1 MDTGDRA
8 DFKRELLDGMQ
19 AMTRENRWRDVTGRV
34 AAYDAAAE
42 KIETVEVERPNL
54 YATRAFSL
62 SNWRL
67 IAANWL
73 SSNVLSYSLAFIG
86 FGVAARFCHLRNAA
100 HDGAASMK
108 SGISK
113 IAGIVSL
120 SAMMLFAGLS
130 LSRAASIPTDA
141 WAAYKGAFLD
151 PGGRI
156 IDTGNSNISH
166 SEGQGYGM
174 WLAVL
179 ADNLSDFELIWSFT
193 RTELLVRDDGLS
205 AWKWDP
211 RTRPHVTDI
220 NNATDGD
227 ILIAYA
233 VALAA
238 GQWNRQDYAEASA
251 AIASVILKK
260 TVVQRGGR
268 TLLLPAAKRF
278 WRGRIGPMGRVVNPS
293 YLIFEA
299 FPVLN
304 LVAPSPLWKAVAD
317 DGVAQ
322 IGAFAFSDR
331 KLPADWVSVK
341 TKPQPASGFQPEFG
355 YNAVRIPLYLARAN
369 MGAPELLSRLKDG
382 MTLESRCLPAPSI

>member
-1 MDTGDRA
+1 
-8 DFKRELLDGMQ
+8 
-19 AMTRENRWRDVTGRV
+19 
-34 AAYDAAAE
+34 
-42 KIETVEVERPNL
+42 
-54 YATRAFSL
+54 
-62 SNWRL
+62 
-67 IAANWL
+67 
-73 SSNVLSYSLAFIG
+73 
-86 FGVAARFCHLRNAA
+86 
-100 HDGAASMK
+100 MK

-113 IAGIVSL
+113 IAGIVCL

-233 VALAA
+233 LALAA

-260 TVVQRGGR
+260 TVEQRGGT
-268 TLLLPAAKRF
+268 TLLLPAA
-278 WRGRIGPMGRVVNPS
+278 
-293 YLIFEA
+293 
-299 FPVLN
+299 
-304 LVAPSPLWKAVAD
+304 
-317 DGVAQ
+317 
-322 IGAFAFSDR
+322 
-331 KLPADWVSVK
+331 
-341 TKPQPASGFQPEFG
+341 SGFGGGGRGEGPG
-355 YNAVRIPLYLARAN
+355 VRPDHL
-369 MGAPELLSRLKDG
+369 DF
-382 MTLESRCLPAPSI
+382 

>member
-1 MDTGDRA
+1 M
-8 DFKRELLDGMQ
+8 M
-19 AMTRENRWRDVTGRV
+19 GRISKLARIICLSV
-34 AAYDAAAE
+34 MALAA
-42 KIETVEVERPNL
+42 
-54 YATRAFSL
+54 
-62 SNWRL
+62 
-67 IAANWL
+67 
-73 SSNVLSYSLAFIG
+73 
-86 FGVAARFCHLRNAA
+86 
-100 HDGAASMK
+100 
-108 SGISK
+108 GIS
-113 IAGIVSL
+113 AG
-120 SAMMLFAGLS
+120 
-130 LSRAASIPTDA
+130 RAASVSPEA
-141 WAAYKGAFLD
+141 WSAYKNAFLD

-156 IDTGNSNISH
+156 IDTGNGNISH

-179 ADNLSDFELIWSFT
+179 ADNLADFELIWSFT

-233 VALAA
+233 LALAA

-251 AIASVILKK
+251 AIASAILKK

-268 TLLLPAAKRF
+268 TLLLPAASGF
-278 WRGRIGPMGRVVNPS
+278 GEDDRGDGPVVNPS

-299 FPVLN
+299 FPVLD
-304 LVAPSPLWKAVAD
+304 LVAPSPLWKALAD

-322 IGAFAFSDR
+322 VGAFAFSDR

-341 TKPQPASGFQPEFG
+341 TKPQPAAGFPPEFG
-355 YNAVRIPLYLARAN
+355 YNAVRIPLYLSRAK
-369 MGAPELLSRLKDG
+369 MGAPELLARLKDG
-382 MTLESRCLPAPSI
+382 MTVESGAAGTFDLKSGAVKDVLSDAGYRVIPALAACVAGGPTIPAELKSFQPTLYYPSTLHLLALSFLARNNGECR